1 MSSLID
7 LYLPVGVSFNIL
19 LYIILLVMGWHI
31 WTHPASY
38 GRKKYRLYLLLIII
52 ACVFSYTGDYYH
64 YYDIF
69 ERVKKIGGLQT
80 HLEEI
85 YQYSFTLSNGEYYI
99 WRLIIWGTSIFMITA
114 TARILKLNPVLLW
127 FVFLSY
133 GIIFFVNGRV
143 SLAMSM
149 MFFGTVLMVSENSN
163 PIIRFIGI
171 ILIASSFYFHKSALF
186 GIGVILLSLIC
197 YKINKYTIGLC
208 LLIFPL
214 LIVLFQSILGDLLS
228 LQNYGDNL
236 ALSSGQNYMN
246 REEADKGLGRSIQT
260 YLLWI
265 DFVLWFCLIFRTVKN
280 KVYQKWHFSKR
291 IFVNFSFF
299 TLLISS
305 LFFFDLGASTRLL
318 QLRFAEFAY
327 LPSAV
332 LIASCKQIRFSN
344 KLTKWIIFISIAQ
357 TSYNYIYQ
365 LYMAILNPESLK

>member
-197 YKINKYTIGLC
+197 YKINKYTIGL
-208 LLIFPL
+208 
-214 LIVLFQSILGDLLS
+214 
-228 LQNYGDNL
+228 
-236 ALSSGQNYMN
+236 
-246 REEADKGLGRSIQT
+246 
-260 YLLWI
+260 
-265 DFVLWFCLIFRTVKN
+265 
-280 KVYQKWHFSKR
+280 
-291 IFVNFSFF
+291 
-299 TLLISS
+299 
-305 LFFFDLGASTRLL
+305 ST
-318 QLRFAEFAY
+318 
-327 LPSAV
+327 
-332 LIASCKQIRFSN
+332 
-344 KLTKWIIFISIAQ
+344 
-357 TSYNYIYQ
+357 
-365 LYMAILNPESLK
+365 